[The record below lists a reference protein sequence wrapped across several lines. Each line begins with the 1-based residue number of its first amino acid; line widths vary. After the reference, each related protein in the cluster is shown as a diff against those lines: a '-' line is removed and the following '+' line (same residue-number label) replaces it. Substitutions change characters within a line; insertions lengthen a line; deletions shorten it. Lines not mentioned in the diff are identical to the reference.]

1 MADGASTAS
10 PPILTPTSSHFN
22 IEKWQRQV
30 EDRFYQAGLFYP
42 RIKERDKPGS
52 LLHVRKHARAGW
64 DTLGQGAVGTGL
76 NYQDM
81 TPTEVTLDPGEI
93 YVAAGWADHEAN
105 ETDVPLDSEMASI
118 LEMALEEGTEYT
130 ALQAVGSLTTNVFG
144 NAAYRLNAAGVRYIT
159 GRLGESTRGNVAPD
173 ENGKQRTIYALI
185 PWLQN
190 PDAMSIPEYAQA
202 DMRGDSVNPHVQG
215 YWSKGGGV
223 MLMRSSSPVF
233 YSNAD
238 GIWAPFWV
246 PDAFGIAWNQ
256 RPKVYRE
263 QVELQYRII
272 LRNNFA
278 VGVVNDDRA
287 GAIKV
292 SSAEVVPA

>member
-1 MADGASTAS
+1 M
-10 PPILTPTSSHFN
+10 
-22 IEKWQRQV
+22 
-30 EDRFYQAGLFYP
+30 FYP

-190 PDAMSIPEYAQA
+190 PDAMKNTE
-202 DMRGDSVNPHVQG
+202 MR
-215 YWSKGGGV
+215 
-223 MLMRSSSPVF
+223 RRTC
-233 YSNAD
+233 A
-238 GIWAPFWV
+238 AT
-246 PDAFGIAWNQ
+246 
-256 RPKVYRE
+256 R
-263 QVELQYRII
+263 
-272 LRNNFA
+272 
-278 VGVVNDDRA
+278 
-287 GAIKV
+287 
-292 SSAEVVPA
+292 